1 MCELCDAMTS
11 TDVLE
16 ELFERIKML
25 SAAAEAFE
33 MQLAHIR
40 KEDPLRPVIA
50 SFHQRTLKEIEDISQ
65 YARTLTN

>member
-11 TDVLE
+11 TEVLE
-16 ELFERIKML
+16 ELFSRRKML
-25 SAAAEAFE
+25 TYAAEAFE

-40 KEDPLRPVIA
+40 NEDPLHQVIA